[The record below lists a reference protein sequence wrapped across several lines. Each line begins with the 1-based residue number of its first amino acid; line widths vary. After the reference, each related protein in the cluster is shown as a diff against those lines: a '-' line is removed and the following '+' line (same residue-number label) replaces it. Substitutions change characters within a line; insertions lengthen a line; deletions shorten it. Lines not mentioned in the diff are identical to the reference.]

1 MVQILVEWS
10 FHNAFQLH
18 VQYKD
23 FKCKPDTADCCHQ
36 WILYNQ
42 PDFANVISLLEE
54 TCQAWSFDVIF
65 LPKFHCELNFIEQC
79 WGYAKRIYHM
89 CPVSSK
95 EIDLENN
102 VITSLDSIPIDSMC
116 R

>member
-1 MVQILVEWS
+1 MVQILVEWG

-23 FKCKPDTADCCHQ
+23 FKCKPDTADCCCQ

-54 TCQAWSFDVIF
+54 TCQAWGFDVIF
-65 LPKFHCELNFIEQC
+65 LPKFYCELNFIEQC
-79 WGYAKRIYHM
+79 WGYAKRIYCIYVPH
-89 CPVSSK
+89 
-95 EIDLENN
+95 
-102 VITSLDSIPIDSMC
+102 VIKGN
-116 R
+116 